1 MQTNFTVS
9 NTDVITML
17 VVKQREQLELK
28 REQLRLEWISI
39 KDSMEKKAIESYNKQ
54 LKKLNPKVV
63 ESFTTLV
70 SLLNP
75 KKKFEVGIGNNSFY
89 YFYPEKGLNYETQEV
104 EIQAIFNDK
113 DDYYSIC
120 EENRIY
126 APCKIKIKIQASER
140 AKELIKQIDKI
151 DSLLKNENKLKQ
163 KLIAQVTENAI
174 KNLPEIQSL
183 VNTTGLIT
191 LN

>member
-75 KKKFEVGIGNNSFY
+75 KKKFEVGIGNNSF

-183 VNTTGLIT
+183 VNTTELIA

>member
-1 MQTNFTVS
+1 
-9 NTDVITML
+9 

-63 ESFTTLV
+63 ESFTALV

-75 KKKFEVGIGNNSFY
+75 KKKFEVQIGNNDF
-89 YFYPEKGLNYETQEV
+89 YFYPERGLDYETQEV
-104 EIQAIFNDK
+104 EIQTIFNDE

-120 EENRIY
+120 EDGNRIY

-140 AKELIKQIDKI
+140 AKELIKQINEI
-151 DSLLKNENKLKQ
+151 DSLLKNENKLKD

-183 VNTTGLIT
+183 VNTTELIA

>member
-63 ESFTTLV
+63 ESFTALV

-75 KKKFEVGIGNNSFY
+75 KKKFEVQIGNNDF
-89 YFYPEKGLNYETQEV
+89 YFYPERGLEYEAQEV
-104 EIQAIFNDK
+104 EIQAVFND
-113 DDYYSIC
+113 DDNYYSIC
-120 EENRIY
+120 EENRVY

-140 AKELIKQIDKI
+140 AKELSKQIDKI
-151 DSLLKNENKLKQ
+151 DSLLKNENKLKD
-163 KLIAQVTENAI
+163 KLIAQATENAI

-191 LN
+191 LD